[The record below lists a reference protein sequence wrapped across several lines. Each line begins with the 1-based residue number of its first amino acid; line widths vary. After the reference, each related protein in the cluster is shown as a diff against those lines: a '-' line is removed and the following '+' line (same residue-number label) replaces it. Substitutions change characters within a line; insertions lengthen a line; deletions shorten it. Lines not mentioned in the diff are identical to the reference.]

1 MCTCVVTILTRAK
14 YLNNNWPQVKQA
26 TFSFSATIQLSIK
39 AAADAAASA
48 FLLRFECAAAAA
60 FLSK

>member
-39 AAADAAASA
+39 AAAASA